1 MSMKARRI
9 LSWLLVFVMALSM
22 FPSGAF
28 AMEADEPEEI
38 GASSADEAPSEMDSG
53 RNDGPLDESGGEP
66 CRYTLH
72 LTHTLRWKTQEG
84 KGRFTQESETVQ
96 LTEEDFAGGGYGLLQ
111 LAYDH
116 EALEAA
122 PAPGYPEVLMPEDF
136 WDDGKGGKEGAAEI
150 RYTLLEGWSLR
161 FREDD
166 APSEGPSFRGQYEGP
181 FDQVEFIPARSITV
195 TIHYEYSRTGGMA
208 GMPAHAPDVI
218 KLILDEE
225 GKADLVNWRVPHYE
239 EGGQE
244 YHDHSHENL
253 RGFRIVLRP
262 APLDAFLKNPPA
274 ENATPEELAD
284 ALNNGDFNLRSDVD
298 IDGEDYQRAW
308 DAAREFTTEDG
319 VRFTYIA
326 PTENGGTTETTS
338 DDPEAQYTLCAEGL
352 TQDVELT
359 VYFRRDTG
367 SYTVNHW
374 KPKPGVSDPDQ
385 ERPDDWEPVKES
397 ETIPG
402 RNGAL
407 TAAVPLDTAV
417 VGSEVFSYRALPFS
431 QEAIKADGTTAVN
444 IYYVPEAIR
453 VIFDTDSIYIRRQLV
468 PPEGTVDLTSPSA
481 IGQTDLNKVKAGYS
495 FGGWQYKDTD
505 GNLVDVPKDG
515 NGNLQLTQAFLEGTL
530 PEGSTDD
537 ATGVRVLRLYPK
549 WNKAKTTIRV
559 TLWTEDLDGKNDLTV
574 QDTFYDFDNRREDP
588 GEPSREIIHQDPEGG
603 SFTNV
608 GSFEM
613 KDVFN
618 TGDPLV
624 ETVDLDGDGRSEE
637 VLVKAIRDAVKE
649 NLGMLG
655 TETVIG
661 RDKSEDVA
669 ISNFY
674 EQMKDFTILT
684 EVVDPEKGTVSETT
698 EETTAAAD
706 GTTQVYVYFARKEY
720 TLEFHYYFL
729 PEQIGE
735 SGTGPVRICT
745 NTDGFQEKEYNWP
758 ASGSIK
764 PTKTDS
770 TDWNTILLD
779 NTINGGAFKDS
790 KNRELL
796 KDTIPMK
803 TTITAKYGAD
813 LREVWPGAE
822 DASDEQNSTHY
833 VLSNNRRVSWT
844 PTAGLHKNLV
854 VGNNANIPGAYSALS
869 AAIMADPSDNATTKT
884 NHLVAFWKNI
894 NNNTYR
900 YNYCYEVPDL
910 SAEDLEDCPSIKI
923 FEDPNA
929 SESDKRCRNTLYLI
943 STNHEIFQ
951 KYGFTDLL
959 TADQLQLNGTADGRL
974 PDAVGDGRAYYVI
987 RIYKN
992 GNEEKYYA
1000 VSRQLVAVSA
1010 RPIEEQNPSARPNLT
1025 LVNKQQDHSTKE
1037 RPNEDTSFEAPCDV
1051 YFHYTRDRFTVTY
1064 MTSGRSGT
1072 EEIGQIELPYGTALS
1087 AKKDDDNVS
1096 RYNVPLDY
1104 QKKAGYYNDIWK
1116 TDWDGKE
1123 GGDAANLPVCPDRA
1137 SDGTAEWTFRG
1148 WGLSPSGTQI
1158 MDWDNAVPLSG
1169 NLRLYACWE
1178 APTYLVTFD
1187 WDGGS
1192 FSEGENA
1199 ALDKQWI
1206 PANRSFSSSGQ
1217 IPRPFRSGYIL
1228 TGWEI
1233 THEGADKTPAPPMTE
1248 FQFEE
1253 PIDRNLWVK
1262 AQWEPSGIVAISYTV
1277 RYLVNG
1283 TDTPVRDPKVVS
1295 APFLPGTVVWES
1307 PKLPDKEGFADY
1319 VPLEQNQSITLE
1331 TGKENIITFHYTA
1344 PPEYYYNV
1352 QYVNQI
1358 TQEPVLISEVTETT
1372 GVALWVTPSREH
1384 IQELSER
1391 GYYLVDD
1398 AGEQVVNGAG
1408 LQQLVEPSTERNN
1421 SATATFYV
1429 LPEIYT
1435 IEYRNLEEVMGA
1447 DAAGLDNPT
1456 RYTAVSDPLLL
1467 NNPTGSYSVDG
1478 QTITFQGWTMVETR
1492 EVGGIRDFPDGT
1504 TVSQSVTIA
1513 TGSRGNLIFRAV
1525 WNPEVYGVYFYPG
1538 DHGSLS
1544 GDQAFT
1550 GIPGG
1555 TVLEDHTGF
1564 AVPTA
1569 TPEEGYT
1576 FTGWELEEDGK
1587 IYTAAE
1593 IRLMEIGSQDLHFT
1607 ARYSKKAPT
1616 PPDRP
1621 DDPPA
1626 PPTPTPDPEPAPE
1639 PTPPEPAVPPLI
1651 ERPVD
1656 PSTGM
1661 VPYDPTVILDDLVP
1675 LAAPHLN
1682 ITDHF
1687 AYIAGYPTKDVR
1699 PEGDITRAEVATI
1712 FFRLML
1718 DAYRTEN
1725 WATENSFSDVSSHD
1739 WFNNAVSTCA
1749 RAGIIKGYEDGT
1761 FRPNATITRAEFAAI
1776 AARFVSEDVPGY
1788 DYFTDMDG
1796 HWAQVAVARAVMAGW
1811 IRGDGRLFRPEDHL
1825 NRAETAALVNR
1836 MINRF
1841 PDKEH
1846 LLPDMIRWPDN
1857 PEDAWY
1863 YEDIQEAS
1871 NSHDYDMLE
1880 FAFSEIWVTLLPNRD
1895 WAALE
1900 KEWADASAAPGGE
1913 VAPEL
1918 QPNGWSGDESQD
1930 IAK

>member
-72 LTHTLRWKTQEG
+72 LTHTLRWKSQDG
-84 KGRFTQESETVQ
+84 KGRFAQESETVL

-122 PAPGYPEVLMPEDF
+122 PAPGCPEILTPEDF
-136 WDDGKGGKEGAAEI
+136 WDDDEGGKEGAAEI

-218 KLILDEE
+218 PLILNEE
-225 GKADLVNWRVPHYE
+225 DKADLVNWRVPHYE

-618 TGDPLV
+618 TGDSLV
-624 ETVDLDGDGRSEE
+624 EIVDGKD
-637 VLVKAIRDAVKE
+637 VLVEKIRDEVNAH
-649 NLGMLG
+649 LSMLG
-655 TETVIG
+655 SETVIG
-661 RDKSEDVA
+661 KDNSEDVA

-729 PEQIGE
+729 PEQVGCDGSKVRVYTNTE
-735 SGTGPVRICT
+735 GFSSTGPTGWSWPDIMTPDKLPESNINHFDLDTARVRA
-745 NTDGFQEKEYNWP
+745 EK
-758 ASGSIK
+758 
-764 PTKTDS
+764 
-770 TDWNTILLD
+770 
-779 NTINGGAFKDS
+779 
-790 KNRELL
+790 
-796 KDTIPMK
+796 IPQT
-803 TTITAKYGAD
+803 TTIRAKYGAD
-813 LREVWPGAE
+813 LRDVWPSGM
-822 DASDEQNSTHY
+822 DSRFRLTDLNKM
-833 VLSNNRRVSWT
+833 RVSWV
-844 PTAGLHKNLV
+844 PTAGLQKELAIGDNV
-854 VGNNANIPGAYSALS
+854 NIPGAYSAMS
-869 AAIMADPSDNATTKT
+869 PAIVADIADNDKT
-884 NHLVAFWKNI
+884 NHLVSYWTQI
-894 NNNTYR
+894 ENNVYR

-910 SAEDLEDCPSIKI
+910 QLRDAIEVKIYSGNNHSAFGNTS
-923 FEDPNA
+923 
-929 SESDKRCRNTLYLI
+929 SDEIIRRNTIYLVPMDNPVFI
-943 STNHEIFQ
+943 
-951 KYGFTDLL
+951 KWGFTDLL
-959 TADQLQLNGTADGRL
+959 TADQLQLPTGQSLPAEANGGSQ
-974 PDAVGDGRAYYVI
+974 YYVI
-987 RIYKN
+987 RKYTSE
-992 GNEEKYYA
+992 NEEKYFA
-1000 VSRQLVAVSA
+1000 VSRQLVALAA
-1010 RPIEEQNPSARPNLT
+1010 RAIGKMNPSDRPHLD
-1025 LVNKQQDHSTKE
+1025 LVNRTADHSTE
-1037 RPNEDTSFEAPCDV
+1037 FSDGMGCNNGPGRYNTLENPYDI
-1051 YFHYTRDRFTVTY
+1051 YFYYTRDRFTVTY

-1087 AKKDDDNVS
+1087 AKKDDDEDNVS

-1116 TDWDGKE
+1116 TNWVGKE

-1137 SDGTAEWTFRG
+1137 SKGTAEWTFRG

-1158 MDWDNAVPLSG
+1158 MDWDNAAPLSG

-1319 VPLEQNQSITLE
+1319 VPLEQNRSITLE
-1331 TGKENIITFHYTA
+1331 TGKENIITFYYTA
-1344 PPEYYYNV
+1344 PPEYYYKVEYIDWN
-1352 QYVNQI
+1352 
-1358 TQEPVLISEVTETT
+1358 TRAPVWTSDETEST
-1372 GVALWVTPSREH
+1372 GVALWVTPSKEH
-1384 IQELSER
+1384 IRELNEL
-1391 GYYLVDD
+1391 GYYLVDE

-1421 SATATFYV
+1421 TATATFFV
-1429 LPEIYT
+1429 LPETYA
-1435 IEYRNLEEVMGA
+1435 IEYRNLKEVMGA
-1447 DAAGLDNPT
+1447 AADGLNNPT
-1456 RYTAVSDPLLL
+1456 TYTAVSGPLLL

-1492 EVGGIRDFPDGT
+1492 EIGGIRDFPDGT

-1544 GDQAFT
+1544 GDQDFT

-1555 TVLEDHTGF
+1555 TVLEDHAGF

-1593 IRLMEIGSQDLHFT
+1593 IRLMEIWSQDLHFT
-1607 ARYSKKAPT
+1607 ARYSKKPPT
-1616 PPDRP
+1616 LPDRP

-1871 NSHDYDMLE
+1871 NSHDYDMPE
-1880 FAFSEIWVTLLPNRD
+1880 FAFSEIWATLLPNRD

-1918 QPNGWSGDESQD
+1918 QPNGWSGDES
-1930 IAK
+1930 